1 MSAASLVAVVVLAL
15 VLGASAWQMLA
26 TSRDRKRHPP
36 RGRLVTAGR
45 SHLHACQVGGGVP
58 GVVFEAGVAATSLTW
73 GPVQQRVAAK
83 TATVAYDRAG
93 LGWSGP
99 LRTDATAMSSAR
111 ELDLLL
117 ANAGVEPPFVLV
129 GHSYGAFVTSL
140 FASAQA
146 ERVAGLVLVDP
157 LTPGEWRDSSSRRRL
172 TGGIIL
178 SYVGAVLAALGVVRF
193 CLNRLSGGARQVP
206 QRVLH
211 AFGPDATKLV
221 ERLIGEVTK
230 LPPDLWPSVQAHWS
244 RPRSFLSMA
253 RYLRALPA
261 SVRQVEHCWDAL
273 ADAQRQGR
281 LSTPPWP
288 VVLLSCAAADSER
301 RAAHD
306 AIGRAFPFV
315 TVRLVPECGHWIQLD
330 RPELVASTV
339 LEVVA
344 ASRQPTRT
352 QGLGDQGS
360 GIGERRR
367 ETG

>member
-1 MSAASLVAVVVLAL
+1 MSSASLVAVVVIAL
-15 VLGASAWQMLA
+15 LLGSSAWQILA
-26 TSRDRKRHPP
+26 TWRDRKRYPP
-36 RGRLVTAGR
+36 RGRLVVTGR
-45 SHLHACQVGGGVP
+45 THLHAYESGDGVP
-58 GVVFEAGVAATSLTW
+58 AVVFEAGVAATSLTW
-73 GPVQQRVAAK
+73 GPVQQRVAAE
-83 TATVAYDRAG
+83 TATFAYDRAG

-117 ANAGVEPPFVLV
+117 ANAGVESPFVLV
-129 GHSYGAFVTSL
+129 GHSYGAFVASL
-140 FASAQA
+140 LASTHADS
-146 ERVAGLVLVDP
+146 VAGLILVDP
-157 LTPGEWRDSSSRRRL
+157 LTPWEWRDPTSRRRL

-178 SYVGAVLAALGVVRF
+178 TYVGAVLAALGVVRF
-193 CLNRLSGGARQVP
+193 CLNRLSGGARRVP

-211 AFGPDATKLV
+211 VFGPDATKLV

-230 LPPDLWPSVQAHWS
+230 LPPELWPSVQAHWS

-261 SVRQVEHCWDAL
+261 SACQVGRSWDAL
-273 ADAQRQGR
+273 ADAQHEGR
-281 LSTPPWP
+281 LAMPPWP
-288 VVLLSCAAADSER
+288 VVLLSCAAADPDR

-315 TVRLVPECGHWIQLD
+315 NVRLVPECGHWIQLD

-344 ASRQPTRT
+344 ASRQPTRV
-352 QGLGDQGS
+352 QGLENQGS